1 MRTKPLLFRI
11 LFLLPGLAFAA
22 LLLPPVQERFF
33 GAGLRWLYVLALSF
47 LTSYLLTPMFKR
59 LAVVLNI
66 LDQPGGRKVHA
77 TATPLLGGA
86 AVFAAFLIA
95 VLANGMVS
103 GKLVVILAAAT
114 VLFLMGI
121 VDDVRELTAR
131 WKMLLQL
138 LCTVAVI
145 AAGVVLKVIPE
156 SFGPAAWIGN
166 FLLTLLW
173 IVGITNAVN
182 FFDGMDG
189 LAAGLGAIIGLFL
202 GITAF
207 QTDQPFLGWV
217 AVAMV
222 GSCSGFLPH
231 NFRVNGS
238 ASIFLGDSGSTFIGF
253 ALACIAVYGDWS
265 DSSPV
270 VAMASPLLIFWVLIF
285 DMVHITVD
293 RFTSGKVV
301 NFRQWLEYT
310 GKDHLHHRLAHVLG
324 SHRRSVLFIYLMSGC
339 LGLSSLPLR
348 NAQPMDAAVLLF
360 QAVILV
366 VLVTVLERRGR
377 SLEPAAAMRKKSPS
391 SASIE
396 K

>member
-1 MRTKPLLFRI
+1 MRADLLLSRI
-11 LFLLPGLAFAA
+11 VFLPAGPAFA
-22 LLLPPVQERFF
+22 LLLLPTVQDRFF
-33 GAGLRWLYVLALSF
+33 GAGLRWLYVLTLSF
-47 LTSYLLTPMFKR
+47 LASYLLTPLFKR
-59 LAVVLNI
+59 LAIVLNI

-77 TATPLLGGA
+77 AATPLLGGA

-95 VLANGMVS
+95 ILANGMVS
-103 GKLVVILAAAT
+103 GKLIVILAAAAM
-114 VLFLMGI
+114 LFLMGI

-138 LCTVAVI
+138 ICTVAVI

-156 SFGPAAWIGN
+156 SFGTAAWLGN
-166 FLLTLLW
+166 SVLTLLW
-173 IVGITNAVN
+173 IVGITNALN

-189 LAAGLGAIIGLFL
+189 LAAGLGAIIGIFL

-238 ASIFLGDSGSTFIGF
+238 AAIFLGDSGSTFIGF
-253 ALACIAVYGDWS
+253 TLACIAVYGDWS
-265 DSSPV
+265 DSSPL

-301 NFRQWLEYT
+301 NFHQWLEYT

-324 SHRRSVLFIYLMSGC
+324 SNRRSVLFIYLMSGC
-339 LGLSSLPLR
+339 LGLSSLLLR
-348 NAQPMDAAVLLF
+348 NARPIEAAVLLL
-360 QAVILV
+360 QAFIVV

-377 SLEPAAAMRKKSPS
+377 SLAPAVAIQSK
-391 SASIE
+391 SASAPSA
-396 K
+396 KK